1 MMPTNKDMV
10 RIDNPDAVYKN
21 QKGKFMAVVERVK
34 KLHEKGQPVL
44 IGTISIEKSEMLSKL
59 LALQGFRILF

>member
-1 MMPTNKDMV
+1 MTGTAMTEAEEFAKIYKLETLVMPTNKDMV

-34 KLHEKGQPVL
+34 NCMKKD
-44 IGTISIEKSEMLSKL
+44 SR
-59 LALQGFRILF
+59 F